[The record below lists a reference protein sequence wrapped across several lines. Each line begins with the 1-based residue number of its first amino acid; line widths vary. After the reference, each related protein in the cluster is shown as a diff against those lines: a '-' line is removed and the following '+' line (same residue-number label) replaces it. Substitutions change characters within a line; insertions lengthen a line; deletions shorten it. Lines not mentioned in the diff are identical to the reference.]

1 MLLLAISIMQNT
13 SPVSFA
19 TVIVHRLFR
28 RRGPPSPCCGSP
40 PSSPKPHARPIFRP
54 AEMSTD
60 HHRHHSVISL
70 QKQTNTYRSQAME
83 ILEQPLLKTALL
95 FHPGSSVSVPFYLT
109 PENLV
114 GNHSR
119 ITVLEYTLRFV
130 GTRVR
135 SGVKV

>member
-1 MLLLAISIMQNT
+1 M
-13 SPVSFA
+13 
-19 TVIVHRLFR
+19 
-28 RRGPPSPCCGSP
+28 
-40 PSSPKPHARPIFRP
+40 RPIFRP

-70 QKQTNTYRSQAME
+70 QHTHRSQAME
-83 ILEQPLLKTALL
+83 ILEQPVLKTALL

-109 PENLV
+109 PEILV

-119 ITVLEYTLRFV
+119 ITALESPLRFV

-135 SGVKV
+135 SGVKVWSALISPFGGSFSVRL